1 MKAMILAAGL
11 GTRLRP
17 LTDTIPKAL
26 VTVKGKTLLEHSIRY
41 LKSNGVS
48 SIIINIHYLGEQI
61 IDFLAEHDNFGSEI
75 AVSDERDQLLDT
87 GGGIRKAAWF
97 FREND
102 PFIVYNVDVISDL
115 DLAKVI
121 DYHIC
126 SNALATLV
134 VRKRETS
141 RYLFFNME
149 MELSGWE
156 NKSTGERKIT
166 RKEQGELREFAFSG
180 IQVLSPSIFPLMT
193 DKGKFSLTE
202 LYLRLASTQII
213 SGFIDN
219 ESYWLDVGKLQ
230 NIQ

>member
-1 MKAMILAAGL
+1 MILAAGL

-26 VTVKGKTLLEHSIRY
+26 VKVKGKTLLEHSIRY
-41 LKSNGVS
+41 LKSNGVN
-48 SIIINIHYLGEQI
+48 SIIINVHHLGEQI

-87 GGGIRKAAWF
+87 GGGLRKATWF
-97 FREND
+97 FRGND

-115 DLAKVI
+115 DLAKVM
-121 DYHIC
+121 DHHMR

-141 RYLFFNME
+141 RYFLFNRE

-156 NKSTGERKIT
+156 NRSTGERKIT

-180 IQVLSPSIFPLMT
+180 IQVLSPSIIPLMNEE
-193 DKGKFSLTE
+193 GKFSLTE
-202 LYLRLASTQII
+202 LYLRLASTQRI

-219 ESYWLDVGKLQ
+219 ESYWLDVGKL
-230 NIQ
+230 

>member
-1 MKAMILAAGL
+1 MILAAGL

-17 LTDTIPKAL
+17 LTDKIPKAL

-41 LKSNGVS
+41 LKRNGAS
-48 SIIINIHYLGEQI
+48 SIIINIHHLGEQI
-61 IDFLAEHDNFGSEI
+61 IDFLAEHNNFGSEI

-87 GGGIRKAAWF
+87 GGGLRKAAWF

-115 DLAKVI
+115 DLAKVM
-121 DYHIC
+121 DHHMRSC
-126 SNALATLV
+126 ALATLV

-141 RYLFFNME
+141 RYFLFNPE

-166 RKEQGELREFAFSG
+166 RQKQGELREFAFSG
-180 IQVLSPSIFPLMT
+180 IQVLSPSIFKLMT
-193 DKGKFSLTE
+193 ENGRFSLTE
-202 LYLRLASTQII
+202 LYLRLSSNQRI

-219 ESYWLDVGKLQ
+219 ESYWLDAGKLKS
-230 NIQ
+230 IF